1 MSACQVFTLHWQLLL
16 FFWICDPSLFHIFIA
31 VVLWH
36 KYDKIWCDANKRSAV
51 YVPQPHTQFTFFS
64 YLFIFLS
71 FKKTSHLRWKS
82 GLVFFLPF
90 EFFSDLKHQARGVK
104 DKSCFSMASHTWLTL
119 RLLPSG
125 TNLVKKAIYAM
136 VEGDCDEVR
145 DTQSCGRKLSVRCDA
160 SSFFLLSLLT
170 STSVSENIKSGG
182 KNQKYACGL
191 WCQHAGPVRLTPAH
205 IRKHW
210 VSAFTRSVDAAKRR
224 AQDWFRVYQITYCTG
239 RNPPN
244 VKSRC
249 CCFQC
254 ERRLKGPRDA
264 FVFGRLGSPLRS
276 LSLAALHWQP
286 WFLHCQSS
294 FQSHSASSLHCR
306 LFAGSCPAL
315 HTKQILDFQIIRR
328 LRLFALEAWVWISP
342 TTLNIYSVKVPFW
355 HFYSPIEG
363 FTEAAL
369 HD

>member
-1 MSACQVFTLHWQLLL
+1 MPTKGVQVMCPSHTLNSH
-16 FFWICDPSLFHIFIA
+16 FSL
-31 VVLWH
+31 
-36 KYDKIWCDANKRSAV
+36 
-51 YVPQPHTQFTFFS
+51 
-64 YLFIFLS
+64 IFLYFYLS
-71 FKKTSHLRWKS
+71 KRLASHLRWKS
-82 GLVFFLPF
+82 GWVFFLPF

-119 RLLPSG
+119 RLLRQVLTWSRRPSTPWWRETVTRWETHRAAG
-125 TNLVKKAIYAM
+125 GNYQCAVMRLP
-136 VEGDCDEVR
+136 
-145 DTQSCGRKLSVRCDA
+145 S
-160 SSFFLLSLLT
+160 FLLSLLT

-182 KNQKYACGL
+182 KNQKYARGL

-210 VSAFTRSVDAAKRR
+210 VSAFTRSVDAAKKR
-224 AQDWFRVYQITYCTG
+224 AQDWFRVYQITHCTG

-276 LSLAALHWQP
+276 LSLAALRWQP
-286 WFLHCQSS
+286 WFFHCQSS

-306 LFAGSCPAL
+306 LFTGSCPAL
-315 HTKQILDFQIIRR
+315 HTKQILDFQIICR
-328 LRLFALEAWVWISP
+328 LQLFALEARFWISP
-342 TTLNIYSVKVPFW
+342 TTLNIYSVKIPFW
-355 HFYSPIEG
+355 HFYFPIEG

>member
-1 MSACQVFTLHWQLLL
+1 
-16 FFWICDPSLFHIFIA
+16 
-31 VVLWH
+31 
-36 KYDKIWCDANKRSAV
+36 
-51 YVPQPHTQFTFFS
+51 
-64 YLFIFLS
+64 
-71 FKKTSHLRWKS
+71 
-82 GLVFFLPF
+82 
-90 EFFSDLKHQARGVK
+90 
-104 DKSCFSMASHTWLTL
+104 
-119 RLLPSG
+119 
-125 TNLVKKAIYAM
+125 M

-182 KNQKYACGL
+182 KNQKYARGL

-210 VSAFTRSVDAAKRR
+210 VSAFTRSVDAAKKR

-254 ERRLKGPRDA
+254 ERRPKGPRDA
-264 FVFGRLGSPLRS
+264 FVFGRLSSPLRS
-276 LSLAALHWQP
+276 LSLAALRWQP
-286 WFLHCQSS
+286 CFFHCQSS

-328 LRLFALEAWVWISP
+328 LRLFVLEARFCISP
-342 TTLNIYSVKVPFW
+342 TTLNIYSVKIPFW
-355 HFYSPIEG
+355 HFYFPIEG
-363 FTEAAL
+363 FARLMILKEQHIGPLFTASHLNALRQRRSMPVKSLL
-369 HD
+369 HDMGHLYCETFILEGEIPGGSAMHRTTNASLHKQFRHFIATWMIWRRQSWQTKQL